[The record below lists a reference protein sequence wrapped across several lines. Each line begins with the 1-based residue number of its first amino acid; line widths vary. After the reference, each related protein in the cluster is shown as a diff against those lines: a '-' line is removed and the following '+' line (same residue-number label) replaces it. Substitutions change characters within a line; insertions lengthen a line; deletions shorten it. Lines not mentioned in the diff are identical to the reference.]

1 MNKES
6 VYEEFYG
13 ASMESEIVGQEFL
26 AETISIGAIALASWG
41 VYRFFKDAIKA
52 VRAKINESSKDNNDG
67 KRPAGVTADKN
78 YLEFASKEEY
88 SVFLDKFIKAVKNSQ
103 VKLKGAEKDCELA
116 SLYATIFGLN
126 FKAKPEPYLSK
137 EESLERFDMVMKGY
151 WAGEDEVYEDYLY
164 LNIHPTTL
172 RIGEETYW
180 DNLNQMVVSFV
191 KKDDNYGLNIKGPKK
206 DVTIMYNPNNKG
218 ALGELCNKY
227 INLLKSTS
235 DQGAQK
241 KIVEKFLNDF
251 IWKMFSELGDL
262 ENATFTA
269 VNEQLGYDIILGVKE
284 GDLNDFEYLEQCFY
298 EIVYT
303 GPKTK

>member
-26 AETISIGAIALASWG
+26 GPILAAGGITVLVSWG
-41 VYRFFKDAIKA
+41 VYRMFKDMVTAARK
-52 VRAKINESSKDNNDG
+52 RINESQKANNNG
-67 KRPAGVTADKN
+67 NKPTRPDKN

-88 SVFLDKFIKAVKNSQ
+88 AVFIDKFIKAVKNSQ
-103 VKLKGAEKDCELA
+103 SKLKGAEKDCELA

-137 EESLERFDMVMKGY
+137 EESIERFEMIMRGS
-151 WAGEDEVYEDYLY
+151 WAGEDEVYGDHLY
-164 LNIHPTTL
+164 LNIHPSTL

-191 KKDDNYGLNIKGPKK
+191 KKDDTYGLNIKGPKK
-206 DVTIMYNPNNKG
+206 DVTIMYDPNNKSDL
-218 ALGELCNKY
+218 AVLCNKY
-227 INLLKSTS
+227 INQLKSTS

-241 KIVEKFLNDF
+241 KIVENFLYDF
-251 IWKMFSELGDL
+251 IWDMFADLGKL
-262 ENATFTA
+262 ENLTFDA
-269 VNEQLGYDIILGVKE
+269 VNEQLGYDVVLDVKD
-284 GDLNDFEYLEQCFY
+284 GDLNDYEYLEQCFY
-298 EIVYT
+298 KIYYT

>member
-26 AETISIGAIALASWG
+26 GPILAAGGITVLVSWG
-41 VYRFFKDAIKA
+41 VYRMFKDMVTAARK
-52 VRAKINESSKDNNDG
+52 RINESQKANNNG
-67 KRPAGVTADKN
+67 NKPTRPDKN

-88 SVFLDKFIKAVKNSQ
+88 AVFIDKFIKAVKNSQ
-103 VKLKGAEKDCELA
+103 PKLKGAEKDCELA

-137 EESLERFDMVMKGY
+137 EESLERFEMIMRGS
-151 WAGEDEVYEDYLY
+151 WAGEDEVYGDHLY
-164 LNIHPTTL
+164 LNIHPSTL

-191 KKDDNYGLNIKGPKK
+191 KKDDTYGLNIKGPKK
-206 DVTIMYNPNNKG
+206 DVTVMYDPNNKSKL
-218 ALGELCNKY
+218 AVLCNKY
-227 INLLKSTS
+227 INQLKSTS

-241 KIVEKFLNDF
+241 KIVENFLYDF
-251 IWKMFSELGDL
+251 IWDMFADLGKL
-262 ENATFTA
+262 ENLTFTA
-269 VNEQLGYDIILGVKE
+269 VNEQLGYDVVLDVKD
-284 GDLNDFEYLEQCFY
+284 GDLNDYEYLEQCFY
-298 EIVYT
+298 KIYYT

>member
-1 MNKES
+1 MIREN

-13 ASMESEIVGQEFL
+13 ASMESEIIGQEFL

-52 VRAKINESSKDNNDG
+52 VRTKINESSKNNNDG
-67 KRPAGVTADKN
+67 KRPAAVVPDKN

-88 SVFLDKFIKAVKNSQ
+88 SVFLDKFIKAVKNAQ
-103 VKLKGAEKDCELA
+103 TKLKGAEKDCELA

-126 FKAKPEPYLSK
+126 FKVKPEPYLSK
-137 EESLERFDMVMKGY
+137 EESLERFEMIMRGS
-151 WAGEDEVYEDYLY
+151 WAGEDEVYGDHLY
-164 LNIHPTTL
+164 LNIHPSTL

-180 DNLNQMVVSFV
+180 DNLDQMVVSFV

-206 DVTIMYNPNNKG
+206 DVTIMYDPNNKSD
-218 ALGELCNKY
+218 LGVLCNKY

-241 KIVEKFLNDF
+241 KIVGDFLYDF
-251 IWKMFSELGDL
+251 IWDMFTDLGKL
-262 ENATFTA
+262 ENLTFTA
-269 VNEQLGYDIILGVKE
+269 VNEQLGYDVILDVKD
-284 GDLNDFEYLEQCFY
+284 GDLNDYEYLEQCFY
-298 EIVYT
+298 KIYYT

>member
-1 MNKES
+1 MNKET

-26 AETISIGAIALASWG
+26 GPILAAGGITVLVSWG
-41 VYRFFKDAIKA
+41 VYRMFKDMVTAARK
-52 VRAKINESSKDNNDG
+52 RINESSKANNDG
-67 KRPAGVTADKN
+67 KKPTRPDKN
-78 YLEFASKEEY
+78 YLEFTSKEEY
-88 SVFLDKFIKAVKNSQ
+88 AVFIDKFIKAVKNSQ
-103 VKLKGAEKDCELA
+103 AKLKGAEKDCELA

-137 EESLERFDMVMKGY
+137 EESLERFEMIMRGV
-151 WAGEDEVYEDYLY
+151 WAGEYEVYEDHLY
-164 LNIHPTTL
+164 LNIHPSTL

-180 DNLNQMVVSFV
+180 DNLDKMVVSFV

-206 DVTIMYNPNNKG
+206 DVTIMYDPNNKSD
-218 ALGELCNKY
+218 LGVLCNKY

-241 KIVEKFLNDF
+241 KIVGDFLYDF
-251 IWKMFSELGDL
+251 IWDMFADLGKL
-262 ENATFTA
+262 ENLTFSA
-269 VNEQLGYDIILGVKE
+269 VNEQLGYDVILDVKD
-284 GDLNDFEYLEQCFY
+284 GDLNDYEYLEQCFY
-298 EIVYT
+298 KIYYT